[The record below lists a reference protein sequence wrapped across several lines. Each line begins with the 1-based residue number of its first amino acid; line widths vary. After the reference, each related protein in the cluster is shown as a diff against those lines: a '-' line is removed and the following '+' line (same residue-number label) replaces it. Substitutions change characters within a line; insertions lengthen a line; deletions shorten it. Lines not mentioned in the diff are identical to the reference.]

1 MFGFDVGTLS
11 RIIPGRAPG
20 VATSGVVRSRVSV
33 LGSSELGYCKHVARF
48 LTGRGIHEKVLEKY
62 FRITGTHSTILGLVV
77 GLDVDCRC
85 GRSLR
90 VADFCGFAVS
100 TADTVALG
108 SGSADDELE
117 VGG

>member
-1 MFGFDVGTLS
+1 MFGLDAGTLS
-11 RIIPGRAPG
+11 RIIPRRAPG

-33 LGSSELGYCKHVARF
+33 LGSSELGYCKHIARF

-62 FRITGTHSTILGLVV
+62 FRIASANCTILGLVV
-77 GLDVDCRC
+77 ILDVDCRC

-100 TADTVALG
+100 TADTVALR